1 MLVSVEKLD
10 VWNLDELGKEVREE
24 FIRDKMEN
32 GVYKI
37 EMGCRG
43 ELEDVKKCDVVD
55 GMIEVMSEKD
65 IISEMDGDDE
75 FVSSYLMESGLEVD
89 KNMWYEGWCDELYFI
104 YVRVEV

>member
-10 VWNLDELGKEVREE
+10 VWNLDELEKEVREE
-24 FIRDKMEN
+24 FVRSEMKS

-37 EMGCRG
+37 EIGSRG
-43 ELEDVKKCDVVD
+43 ELEDVNKCDVVD
-55 GMIEVMSEKD
+55 GMIEVMGEKD

-75 FVSSYLMESGLEVD
+75 FVSSYLMEKGIEVD